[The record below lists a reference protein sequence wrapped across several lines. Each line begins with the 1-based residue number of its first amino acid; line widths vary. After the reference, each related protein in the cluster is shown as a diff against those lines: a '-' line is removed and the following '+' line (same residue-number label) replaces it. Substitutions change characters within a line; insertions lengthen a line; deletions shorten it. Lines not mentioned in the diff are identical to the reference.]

1 MPAKNLTDAF
11 VKSAEPLNGKL
22 TEFSDTK
29 ERGLCLRVTSSGAK
43 SWTYRYRL
51 LSGKQKRMSLGKTD
65 DVSLSA
71 ARRIV
76 VKHRASIAEGGDPA
90 LDVILLRNE
99 AKEAKNRETIQ
110 EIGEWYYQECDAGR
124 HTPNARGPKRPS
136 TLRVE
141 RPYFDRMIVNGIKEL
156 KIAGLGKLK
165 LTTLP
170 RATIEEFLN
179 KLNDKKSASAARHC
193 RVVLHSLFE
202 FAIWKEVTDRNPC
215 RGVVK
220 RNVKAR
226 ERVLSDEEL
235 KIIWDTL
242 LPPNELEGLTVSPPV
257 AYGILLAMVT
267 LQRRSEV
274 SGIHLSEISFEQK
287 IWTIPGTR
295 TKNHRTHV
303 VPLSKLAIDIIE
315 KALQQRTWES
325 GFLFPSPLAK
335 ENNDKPIDGQALTR
349 AFIRM
354 RELLKLNDMRPHDL
368 RRTGATNLT
377 GEQLGFSRFIVS
389 KILNH
394 TSDTGGAAITT
405 SVYDRNDYISDKR
418 RALNAW
424 ADRLMDIANDMQSQG
439 KVIPFVR
446 P

>member
-1 MPAKNLTDAF
+1 MPAKSLTDAF
-11 VKSAEPLNGKL
+11 VKSAEPIDGKL
-22 TEFSDTK
+22 TEFSDMK

-51 LSGKQKRMSLGKTD
+51 LSGKQKRISLGKAD

-71 ARRIV
+71 ARRVV
-76 VKHRASIAEGGDPA
+76 VKHRVNIAEGGDPA
-90 LDVILLRNE
+90 LEAILLRNE
-99 AKEAKNRETIQ
+99 AKEANNRETIQ
-110 EIGEWYYQECDAGR
+110 EIGEWYYQECEAGR

-141 RPYFDRMIVNGIKEL
+141 RPYFDKMIVNGIKEL

-165 LTTLP
+165 LATLQ
-170 RATIEEFLN
+170 RSTIEEFLN
-179 KLNDKKSASAARHC
+179 KLNDKKSPSASRHC
-193 RVVLHSLFE
+193 RVILHSLFE
-202 FAIWKEVTDRNPC
+202 FAIWKEITDRNPC

-220 RNVKAR
+220 RKVKAR

-303 VPLSKLAIDIIE
+303 VPLSELAIDLIE
-315 KALQQRTWES
+315 KAVQQRTWDS

-335 ENNDKPIDGQALTR
+335 EDADKPIDGQALTR

-354 RELLKLNDMRPHDL
+354 RELLELEDMRPHDL

-377 GEQLGFSRFIVS
+377 SEQLGYSRFIVS

-394 TSDTGGAAITT
+394 TSDTGGASVTT
-405 SVYDRNDYISDKR
+405 SVYDRNEYLSDKR
-418 RALNAW
+418 RALDAW
-424 ADRLMDIANDMQSQG
+424 ANRLTDIVNDAQT
-439 KVIPFVR
+439 KDNIIPFVR
-446 P
+446 L